1 MKNDIKKI
9 CVYPFWHAEIDCDG
23 NVSGCC
29 PDYTDFYFFGNI
41 FKQPFQEI
49 WNGDKWVN
57 FRKDIISCNYEKCN
71 LDMCMGLDD
80 TQFISNTPKKGL
92 DIKPKNPQFV
102 TLSLDPSCNV
112 KCIFCRDK
120 KHFINKDDL
129 KKITDMIDNYFIPM
143 LENVEIVTLNGAGE
157 LFASKF
163 CKQLIQK
170 ATEKYEQ
177 IKFDIFTNGLS
188 CNEKT
193 LKIFGLKNRINMV
206 TVSIHAASEETYN
219 KIIQYSDF
227 NKVMD
232 NCKYLSELKKSG
244 EINDFAL
251 TFVVTSLNY
260 HEIPDFIELAVS
272 LDAYPNIWPVRP
284 FNNCKVCKEIEK
296 YDITKKAHPEHKK
309 FLEVLRSPV
318 LRKYHTLANE
328 QIKSLLEE

>member
-1 MKNDIKKI
+1 MISDTEKI
-9 CVYPFWHAEIDCDG
+9 CVYPFWHAEIDYDG
-23 NVSGCC
+23 NVSCCC

-49 WNGDKWVN
+49 WNGKKWIN
-57 FRKDIISCNYEKCN
+57 FRKNIKSCNYKKCN

-80 TQFISNTPKKGL
+80 TQFVNTLPRGFDINPKG
-92 DIKPKNPQFV
+92 PRFV
-102 TLSLDPSCNV
+102 TLSLDSSCNV
-112 KCIFCRDK
+112 RCIFCRDK
-120 KHFINKDDL
+120 KHFMYKKDL
-129 KKITDMIDNYFIPM
+129 EKIMGMIDDYFIPM

-170 ATEKYEQ
+170 ATEKYKQ
-177 IKFDIFTNGLS
+177 IKFDIFTNGLL
-188 CNEKT
+188 CNEKN
-193 LKIFGLKNRINMV
+193 LKIFGLRNRINMV

-227 NKVMD
+227 NKVMA

-284 FNNCKVCKEIEK
+284 FNDCQVCKEIDR
-296 YDITKKAHPEHKK
+296 YDITKKLHPEHKK
-309 FLEVLRSPV
+309 FLEILKSPV
-318 LRKYHTLANE
+318 LKKYHTLTNG
-328 QIKSLLEE
+328 QITSLFEE